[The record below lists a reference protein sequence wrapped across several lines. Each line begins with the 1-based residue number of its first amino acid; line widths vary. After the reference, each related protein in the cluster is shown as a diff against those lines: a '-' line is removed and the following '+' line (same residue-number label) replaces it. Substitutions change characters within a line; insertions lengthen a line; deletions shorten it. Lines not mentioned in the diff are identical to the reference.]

1 MGSAVNSMIQRK
13 QSLAV
18 RIRQVGSDEREV
30 WDAFVE
36 GEGSFALLQSWN
48 WGTFKEE
55 LGWKASRIVVEDG
68 GRIVGG
74 AQLLVKPLPLGLS
87 IAYVPRGPLGDWL
100 TDEVARPLFSELICL
115 ARQNGA
121 IFLKIEPALRRGLPS
136 QGLLE
141 RYGFRHSRTP
151 NQPQTTIVL
160 DLTQSED
167 DILAHMRKKTRQYV
181 RRAEREGITV
191 RLGTSEDLPAF
202 ENLMHLTATREHFAA
217 RTSQYYRAEWETVAL
232 GGKGAL
238 FLAYHGGQLI
248 AARLVYRFGR
258 HAAEFHAGSV
268 TISGLHPN
276 YLLVWEAI
284 KWAKGHGCISYDLWG
299 IPDELGAQEDES
311 EGELTLRRDG
321 LWGVYQFKRGF
332 SSDVI
337 AYVGPYDYVLRP
349 ALYLPF
355 SADIVGGAWSDRIA
369 SAVDLFRFK
378 SLGGQ
383 PRSMEQSDDLRGS

>member
-1 MGSAVNSMIQRK
+1 MRSAGNAVIQRN
-13 QSLAV
+13 QSPAV
-18 RIRQVGSDEREV
+18 RIRQVASDEREV

-36 GEGSFALLQSWN
+36 REASFALLQSWN
-48 WGTFKEE
+48 WGVFKEE
-55 LGWKASRIVVEDG
+55 MGWKASRIVMEDG

-87 IAYVPRGPLGDWL
+87 IAYVPRGPFGDWRI
-100 TDEVARPLFSELICL
+100 DEVARPLFSELICL

-121 IFLKIEPALRRGLPS
+121 IFLKIEPALQRGLS
-136 QGLLE
+136 TQGLFQ
-141 RYGFRHSRTP
+141 RYGFRESRTP

-167 DILAHMRKKTRQYV
+167 DILSHMRKKTRQYV

-202 ENLMHLTATREHFAA
+202 ERLMHLTATREHFAA
-217 RTSQYYRAEWETVAL
+217 RTSQYYRTEWETLAL
-232 GGKGAL
+232 SGKGAL

-248 AARLVYRFGR
+248 AARLVYRFGK
-258 HAAEFHAGSV
+258 HAAEFHAGSL
-268 TISGLHPN
+268 TIPGLHPN

-284 KWAKGHGCISYDLWG
+284 KWARGHGCISYDLWG
-299 IPDELGAQEDES
+299 IPDELGAQEDQA
-311 EGELTLRRDG
+311 EGRLAVRRDG

-332 SSDVI
+332 SSDVV

-355 SADIVGGAWSDRIA
+355 STAIVANAWSDRIA
-369 SAVDLFRFK
+369 SAMDLFRFK
-378 SLGGQ
+378 SFGSQ
-383 PRSMEQSDDLRGS
+383 PRSAEQSDDLGGS